1 MKKLVVKDDVCIGCG
16 ACVAID
22 ALHFDLNENGLSS
35 VISNENVETGE
46 VITAINTCPVN
57 AIKLVDE
64 NIEDGQKDG
73 CACDNCEH
81 CAHHENHE
89 A

>member
-22 ALHFDLNENGLSS
+22 AIHFDLNENGLSS

-57 AIKLVDE
+57 AIKLVDDSG
-64 NIEDGQKDG
+64 NGN
-73 CACDNCEH
+73 NCECDTKCEN
-81 CAHHENHE
+81 CAHHEN
-89 A
+89 

>member
-64 NIEDGQKDG
+64 NNEDSQKDG

>member
-46 VITAINTCPVN
+46 VMTAINTCPVN
-57 AIKLVDE
+57 AIKLVDDSK
-64 NIEDGQKDG
+64 EDSSSCCND
-73 CACDNCEH
+73 CDH
-81 CAHHENHE
+81 CAKKD
-89 A
+89 

>member
-22 ALHFDLNENGLSS
+22 GLHFDLNENGLSS

-64 NIEDGQKDG
+64 NNEEGQKDG

-81 CAHHENHE
+81 CAHHEDHE